1 VKYSW
6 PGVVK
11 GMFLRMPTLM
21 KSMFMGNIP
30 WRIKGRMDAMPMNFL
45 VNERGVIE
53 VAYYGQDEG
62 DHLSMVTISAFSH
75 DGE

>member
-1 VKYSW
+1 
-6 PGVVK
+6 
-11 GMFLRMPTLM
+11 
-21 KSMFMGNIP
+21 MFMGNIP